1 VSHVTAPANLAR
13 LSRSAPA
20 GFQVHGLSHPGVV
33 REENEDTWYT
43 DARIGL
49 AIAADGVGG
58 HGDGAWASQ
67 AATQWISRFIRRVY
81 DRRPNAAFDD
91 PAVQERVIR
100 HAIKF
105 AHHRMLSGRDGKER
119 MRRGST
125 IVGLWAPGGADA
137 AATVFHVGD
146 SRLYLLRQGKLL
158 QLTRDHSAYE
168 QWRAGG
174 EVGTAPSKKYILQA
188 MGLSDR
194 VEPTIQTIVPVTM
207 DKVLICTDGLT
218 GSVEDK
224 DLSTILSSDAEL
236 STLCDR
242 LIASGLAHA
251 AQDNLTAVLCT
262 FRTASSKLP

>member
-1 VSHVTAPANLAR
+1 M
-13 LSRSAPA
+13 
-20 GFQVHGLSHPGVV
+20 
-33 REENEDTWYT
+33 
-43 DARIGL
+43 GL

-67 AATQWISRFIRRVY
+67 AATQWISRFIRRVH
-81 DRRPNAAFDD
+81 RRKANGFLDD
-91 PAVQERVIR
+91 PSAQEQVIR
-100 HAIKF
+100 HAIRY
-105 AHHRMLSGRDGKER
+105 AHVRMLSGRDGRER

-125 IVGLWAPGGADA
+125 IVGLWAPAGANA

-174 EVGTAPSKKYILQA
+174 EVGAAPSKKYILQA
-188 MGLSDR
+188 LGLSDR
-194 VEPTIQTIVPVTM
+194 VEPTIQTVVPAAL

-218 GSVEDK
+218 GAVEDK
-224 DLSTILSSDAEL
+224 DLAMILTSDSDLA
-236 STLCDR
+236 TLCDR

-262 FRTASSKLP
+262 FRTAS